1 MNARFGTPVVSV
13 RRSSSD
19 EETEQIKKSTGD
31 PVETVQGSVYNQNKQ
46 KRGWDPLGVDL
57 QNIKTTKQK
66 NLTNGK
72 AESFR
77 KSTNKKKSTNERGGY
92 FQRLF
97 RCFVNPTP
105 VIL

>member
-77 KSTNKKKSTNERGGY
+77 KSTNKKKID
-92 FQRLF
+92 Q
-97 RCFVNPTP
+97 
-105 VIL
+105 